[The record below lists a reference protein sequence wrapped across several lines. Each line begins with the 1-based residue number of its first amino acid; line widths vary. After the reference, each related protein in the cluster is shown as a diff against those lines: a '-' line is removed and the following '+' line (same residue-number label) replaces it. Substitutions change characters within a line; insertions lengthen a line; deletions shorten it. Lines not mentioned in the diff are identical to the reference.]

1 MSWIIVL
8 IALAAGAAN
17 PFQSGSNA
25 ELQAHAHQALW
36 TTAWVYASGL
46 AGVVLLQVFA
56 RQPLPSAADLQAAPW
71 WAWGGGLVSIAATMA
86 GLTLAQ
92 RLGAGVFTGAT
103 ITASVAVSLLLD
115 ANGWLGF
122 KPHAASPLRLL
133 GGALMIAGMWLV
145 ARF

>member
-25 ELQAHAHQALW
+25 ELEAHAHQALW

-56 RQPLPSAADLQAAPW
+56 RP
-71 WAWGGGLVSIAATMA
+71 
-86 GLTLAQ
+86 
-92 RLGAGVFTGAT
+92 
-103 ITASVAVSLLLD
+103 
-115 ANGWLGF
+115 
-122 KPHAASPLRLL
+122 ASPSKHWCISPQTQVDEA
-133 GGALMIAGMWLV
+133 GPASGSKSAL
-145 ARF
+145 